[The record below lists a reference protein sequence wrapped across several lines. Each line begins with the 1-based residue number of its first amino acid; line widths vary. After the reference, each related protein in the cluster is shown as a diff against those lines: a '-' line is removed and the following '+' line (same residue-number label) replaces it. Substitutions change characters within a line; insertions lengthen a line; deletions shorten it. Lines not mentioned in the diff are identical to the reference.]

1 MEVGA
6 LYAAFK
12 QINAVRNK
20 KRDTRG
26 RIFIAKAVI
35 ILAMAKKSPD
45 ADHLTNLVYD
55 ARAVD
60 AETLT
65 RELEEAQRSPE
76 RIAIPGYALDCHT
89 TRGRKLGKTKWDF
102 FLQEHDA
109 LMPREPGLFD
119 DDLERLRRTI
129 DELGGGK
136 PGKGTSIK
144 RLRG

>member
-1 MEVGA
+1 
-6 LYAAFK
+6 
-12 QINAVRNK
+12 
-20 KRDTRG
+20 
-26 RIFIAKAVI
+26 
-35 ILAMAKKSPD
+35 MAKKSRD
-45 ADHLTNLVYD
+45 ANDLSNLVYD

-76 RIAIPGYALDCHT
+76 RIEIPDIALDCHT
-89 TRGRKLGKTKWDF
+89 TRGRKLGKTKRDF

-109 LMPREPGLFD
+109 LIPREPGLFD

-136 PGKGTSIK
+136 PDKGRHHSGFGDNGPS
-144 RLRG
+144 RVRR